1 MAEERVC
8 RIEDRSIEIMQS
20 KEQREEWRKIN
31 STLENCGAL
40 KHTNICIMREP
51 EGEKKEQKKYLNK

>member
-1 MAEERVC
+1 
-8 RIEDRSIEIMQS
+8 MQS

-31 STLENCGAL
+31 STLENCGALL